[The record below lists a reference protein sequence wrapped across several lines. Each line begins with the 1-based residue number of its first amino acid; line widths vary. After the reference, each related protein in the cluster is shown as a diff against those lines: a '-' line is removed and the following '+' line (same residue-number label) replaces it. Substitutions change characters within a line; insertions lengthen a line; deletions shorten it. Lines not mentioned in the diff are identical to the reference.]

1 MSQINWFATCL
12 LISKEKQS
20 RRTWISM
27 VLIGL
32 RIPVLERKR
41 GDRRRG
47 ECHLSYKHCNC
58 SNECFQYFNLNS
70 PRASWYYEK
79 QCVQSGTSVLSC
91 ASNLAGWIKPHKF
104 GCNRLREVWPIST
117 LPGSTALSE
126 RSTQIN

>member
-27 VLIGL
+27 VLIVL
-32 RIPVLERKR
+32 RIPVLERNR

-47 ECHLSYKHCNC
+47 ECHLSHKHCNC
-58 SNECFQYFNLNS
+58 SNEYFQYFNLNS

-79 QCVQSGTSVLSC
+79 QCVQLGTSVFS
-91 ASNLAGWIKPHKF
+91 ASNLTGWIKPHKF
-104 GCNRLREVWPIST
+104 GCNRLWEVWLLST